1 MRGSRPRGVLIAD
14 DAEVAV
20 PEPTIDTL
28 LQGFS
33 VDSDEG
39 DIAFCGVNLVE
50 ARRDDGSLVRIVVD
64 TGHFGRGR
72 KLRAELAAR
81 GLTGSDVD
89 VLVLTHAHWDHVQA
103 LQYFDRAMVVAHPR
117 EMDYITRPHPGDFA
131 TPAWTKAVLDGYDVR
146 PVVEGTQLAPG
157 VVVVEAP
164 GHSPG
169 TIALAVSTAQGLAVV
184 TGDAIQNARVA
195 VARRNALVFWSQ
207 EQADAS
213 VRRLVEMSDVVYP
226 GHDQPFRLSDSG
238 AVEYLAPF
246 RFGLREVLPTTPGL
260 TFTGSAELVPAV
272 FEAPAGWMDR
282 D

>member
-1 MRGSRPRGVLIAD
+1 MPA
-14 DAEVAV
+14 
-20 PEPTIDTL
+20 PTIDTL

-33 VDSDEG
+33 VDSDQG

-50 ARRDDGSLVRIVVD
+50 ARRADGSLVRIVVD

-72 KLRAELAAR
+72 RLRAELAAR

-103 LQYFDRAMVVAHPR
+103 LQYFDRAVVVAHPR

-146 PVVEGTQLAPG
+146 PVVEGTELAPG

-169 TIALAVSTAQGLAVV
+169 CIALAVSTAEGLAVV
-184 TGDAIQNARVA
+184 TGDAIQTARVA
-195 VARRNALVFWSQ
+195 RERRNALVFWSR

-213 VRRLVEMSDVVYP
+213 VTRLVEMADVVYP
-226 GHDQPFRLSDSG
+226 GHDRPFRLTGDG
-238 AVEYLAPF
+238 AVEYLAEF
-246 RFGLREVLPTTPGL
+246 RFGLLEVTPGVPGL
-260 TFTGSAELVPAV
+260 SFAAPGASAPQV
-272 FEAPAGWMDR
+272 FEPPAGWTAGPT
-282 D
+282 